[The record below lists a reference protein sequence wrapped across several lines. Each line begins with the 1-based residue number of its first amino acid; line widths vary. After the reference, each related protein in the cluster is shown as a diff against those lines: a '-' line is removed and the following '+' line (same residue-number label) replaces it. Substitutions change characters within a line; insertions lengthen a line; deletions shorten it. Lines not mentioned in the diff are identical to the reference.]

1 MKKMIK
7 LIGNPREITLG
18 CDPEFEECQL
28 KGEYKPIKTTYHSH
42 CNKIGGDGGTQLEL
56 RPEAHSTPMELI
68 KDLRALVKKCPPI
81 STKGDKFSLGG
92 HIHIG
97 GLTSIVE
104 GQKVPKELLE
114 VLDAFIGIP
123 TSWANGKARGEF
135 AKLGQVELKPHGFE
149 YRSPSSAW
157 MDNPKIATLTFQ
169 FIREIISRACSKAGF
184 EYEVYENL
192 PSCPKDEGVPKITG
206 LATVKSYLPL
216 HYGKTEKDI
225 KEWMGF
231 FREKKM
237 KPTCNEN
244 W

>member
-1 MKKMIK
+1 MKKIVK
-7 LIGNPREITLG
+7 IVGNPREITLG

-56 RPEAHSTPMELI
+56 RPEAHSTPAELI
-68 KDLRALVKKCPPI
+68 KELRTLIKQCPPI
-81 STKGDKFSLGG
+81 STKGEKFSLGG

-97 GLTSIVE
+97 GLTSILE

-123 TSWANGKARGEF
+123 TSWANGKARGKF
-135 AKLGQVELKPHGFE
+135 GKLGQVELKPHGFE

-169 FIREIISRACSKAGF
+169 FIWQIIVKACSKVGL
-184 EYEVYENL
+184 EYEVYTPDSPEE
-192 PSCPKDEGVPKITG
+192 EGVPKITG
-206 LATVKSYLPL
+206 LATVKSYKQL
-216 HYGKTEKDI
+216 HYGKTEKDV
-225 KEWMGF
+225 KEWMHF
-231 FREKKM
+231 FRDKQM
-237 KPTCNEN
+237 TPTCNEN